1 MIKGGFIIDNKDIKD
16 RIVKAKQGDEAIMG
30 EIVLQFT
37 PFVVKSAKNIYIRGY
52 EISDLIQIGRQS
64 IIKAVKMYDMDK
76 RNNFIGYVINA
87 IKRNFYALI
96 RDSVKKNSYISLNAL
111 NEEGFE
117 LIDML
122 VSEENIEEDF
132 LRRQER
138 TKLKEDLSRLPEK
151 EREIIYWYYFE
162 NRSLKEYAE
171 LKAIGYR
178 TALDR
183 KSRALI
189 KLRTFMEGNYNGN
202 I

>member
-1 MIKGGFIIDNKDIKD
+1 MIKGGFIIDNKDVKD
-16 RIVKAKQGDEAIMG
+16 RIAKAKQGDEAIMG

-37 PFVVKSAKNIYIRGY
+37 PFVVKSAKSIYIRGY
-52 EISDLIQIGRQS
+52 EISDLIQSGKQS

-76 RNNFIGYVINA
+76 RNNFIGYVISA
-87 IKRNFYALI
+87 IKKNFYVLI
-96 RDSVKKNSYISLNAL
+96 RNNVKKSSYISLNIL
-111 NEEGFE
+111 NEEGSE

-132 LRRQER
+132 LKRQER
-138 TKLKEDLSRLPEK
+138 IKLKEALSKLSDKEK
-151 EREIIYWYYFE
+151 EIIYWYYFE
-162 NRSLKEYAE
+162 NRSLREYAE